1 MVRLAQFCVK
11 CVQRASVS
19 LGEWM
24 RGLCMRRSARCHG
37 QAALGLGCYDR
48 AWELSGG
55 GGRGQDADPGT
66 ALGIVLMR
74 YFNNSLLQN

>member
-1 MVRLAQFCVK
+1 
-11 CVQRASVS
+11 
-19 LGEWM
+19 
-24 RGLCMRRSARCHG
+24 MRRSARCHG